1 VDKFDFTRGTRFS
14 TYATW
19 GVVKRFARTVPEE
32 NYRIQTYMTG
42 SDEIIDVQPDESVT
56 ELERQENLEYMRA
69 QIGEVLKHLPARDGE
84 ILTRRFG
91 LDGKPQTLDQ
101 IGDALGI
108 TRERVRQLE
117 TRALRRAAEVIGQYH
132 G

>member
-1 VDKFDFTRGTRFS
+1 
-14 TYATW
+14 
-19 GVVKRFARTVPEE
+19 
-32 NYRIQTYMTG
+32 
-42 SDEIIDVQPDESVT
+42 VT

-91 LDGKPQTLDQ
+91 LNGKPQTLDQ